1 MQDTFYTKKPKM
13 PKTDENQNLTNDDW
27 WTASF
32 TVLLHLLPIYLQS
45 KIHKVENTWLQS
57 VQRMSDEDD
66 YMSDAF
72 LKSLEDKRPGLIHG
86 KKAQQ
91 LMKEEKIR

>member
-1 MQDTFYTKKPKM
+1 
-13 PKTDENQNLTNDDW
+13 
-27 WTASF
+27 
-32 TVLLHLLPIYLQS
+32 
-45 KIHKVENTWLQS
+45 
-57 VQRMSDEDD
+57 MSDEDD